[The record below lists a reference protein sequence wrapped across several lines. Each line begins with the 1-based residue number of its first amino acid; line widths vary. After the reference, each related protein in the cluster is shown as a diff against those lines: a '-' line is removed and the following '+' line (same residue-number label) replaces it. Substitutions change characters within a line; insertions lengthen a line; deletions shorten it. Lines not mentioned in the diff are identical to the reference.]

1 MNNADLPAMPQESLI
16 EVKNGMGYGTK
27 KVSYAGLTK
36 REMFALHAPK
46 CPEWYDSSE
55 SDVVRHIRWPA
66 FYADCVLK
74 ELSK

>member
-1 MNNADLPAMPQESLI
+1 MPNPVEVLYDTINNDSA
-16 EVKNGMGYGTK
+16 GYGK
-27 KVSYAGLTK
+27 ASIGLTK
-36 REMFALHAPK
+36 REIFALHAPK